1 MDKIMCQD
9 FESLGRKFELMDGRV
24 TFDFTSVS
32 TVFQSDQ
39 DDGRI
44 IMKGYVQWKHIY
56 SRFNKYRT
64 FEILSSIFD
73 IEVVISR
80 Y

>member
-1 MDKIMCQD
+1 MCQD
-9 FESLGRKFELMDGRV
+9 FESLGCKFELMDGRV

-44 IMKGYVQWKHIY
+44 IMKGYVQ
-56 SRFNKYRT
+56 
-64 FEILSSIFD
+64 
-73 IEVVISR
+73 
-80 Y
+80 